1 MNRKQFFTL
10 FTFCMMAL
18 PCLAANAQVE
28 KPLRP
33 YQISLVP
40 FIGTD
45 GSESINYRYERSF
58 NLLGGITGGLE
69 GYELGGLLNITHGE
83 VYGLQLSGFAN
94 IVSDEIYGLQG
105 AGFINVNAGDFTG
118 LRGAGF
124 MNVNSGEFSGLQ
136 GAGFINISG
145 GEAEGFSG
153 AGFANITGGE
163 YLGFAGAGFANISGS
178 DITGFAGAG
187 FANISGGMQQGFA
200 GAGFGNISGGGS
212 QGFSGAGFGN
222 LSGGEVTGFQGAG
235 FGNMAQGAMT
245 GLQLAGFMNV
255 SRDLQGAQIA
265 GFLNI
270 ARSMEGVQ
278 LGVINLAD
286 TVTGGTPIGF
296 LSIVRRGGLRQ
307 AEIAASDAAH
317 MAVAFRIGTPTFY
330 NIFSYNARS
339 FSSPHFNV
347 FGYGFGSRFLLTD
360 HVVFYPEIHSM
371 QLQQDFLNWDEEEVD
386 ILSEIRLNFAYRI
399 SDKVEWFAG
408 AVLYHHLY
416 KDNPGTDFTGSDIAP
431 GRKIYE
437 DSWGSFES
445 IFWPGFR
452 MGIYVNMG
460 NWY

>member
-1 MNRKQFFTL
+1 MNQKQLLTFLTL
-10 FTFCMMAL
+10 CIITM
-18 PCLAANAQVE
+18 PCLNANTQAE
-28 KPLRP
+28 KPLKS

-45 GSESINYRYERSF
+45 GNESIDFRYERSF
-58 NLLGGITGGLE
+58 NILGGITGGIE

-83 VYGLQLSGFAN
+83 VHGLQLSGFAN
-94 IVSDEIYGLQG
+94 IVSGEIYGLQG
-105 AGFINVNAGDFTG
+105 AGFINVSAGEFTG

-136 GAGFINISG
+136 GAGFMNISG

-153 AGFANITGGE
+153 AGFANISGGE
-163 YLGFAGAGFANISGS
+163 YMGFAGAGFANISGA
-178 DITGFAGAG
+178 DITGFTGAGFANISGGAHQGFAGAG
-187 FANISGGMQQGFA
+187 FANISGA
-200 GAGFGNISGGGS
+200 GS

-222 LSGGEVTGFQGAG
+222 LSAGEVNGFQGAG
-235 FGNMAQGAMT
+235 FGNIAQGSMT

-265 GFLNI
+265 GFLNM
-270 ARSMEGVQ
+270 ARNVDGLQ
-278 LGVINLAD
+278 LGVINLSD

-307 AEIAASDAAH
+307 LEITTSDAAH
-317 MAVAFRIGTPTFY
+317 MAVAFRIGTPAFY
-330 NIFSYNARS
+330 NIFSYNARP

-347 FGYGFGSRFLLTD
+347 FGYGIGSRIVLSD
-360 HVVFYPEIHSM
+360 NIVFYQEIHSM
-371 QLQQDFLNWDEEEVD
+371 QLQQEFLNWDEQEVD
-386 ILSEIRLNFAYRI
+386 ILSEIRLNFAYRF
-399 SDKVEWFAG
+399 SDQVEWFAG
-408 AVLYHHLY
+408 AVLYHQLY
-416 KDNPGTDFTGSDIAP
+416 KDDPDTGFTGTDIAP
-431 GRKIYE
+431 DRTIYE

-452 MGIYVNMG
+452 TGIYVNMG